1 MAVRVKSR
9 SVSHVDVRDHFVPDA
24 GCVAA
29 PLPPAKP
36 GPGRGPVARMILTWV
51 ADRGPWVLVAG
62 IAAGLALPGLAAL
75 LVPYIPHMVAG
86 LLFLSALRI
95 GPARMRGSMRGNLT
109 RTFGVLLVLQ
119 LAFPLALI
127 AILSILG
134 WLGSPFA
141 LAAVIIAMAPS
152 ISGAPNMV
160 AMMGFAPEASMRFLL
175 IGTAILPATVIPV
188 LWLMPAL
195 GGFGDVIL
203 AALRLLVV
211 IGLSALLAFGI
222 RAVFWRDP
230 DPQEL
235 RALDGCSAL
244 LLAVIVVGLMSAVN
258 GALLQEPALFWRWL
272 GFVMVVNFGLQLLAR
287 LIVKGPSDHVAAL
300 TVMTGNRNIA
310 LFLVAL
316 PEPVMAPL
324 LIFVGCY
331 QIPMYLTPLV
341 TGRIL
346 KGLDRAA

>member
-1 MAVRVKSR
+1 
-9 SVSHVDVRDHFVPDA
+9 
-24 GCVAA
+24 
-29 PLPPAKP
+29 
-36 GPGRGPVARMILTWV
+36 MILRWL

-62 IAAGLALPGLAAL
+62 IVAGLLLPSVAAV

-95 GPARMRGSMRGNLT
+95 GPQRMRASMKGNM
-109 RTFGVLLVLQ
+109 FGTLRVLLLLQ
-119 LAFPLALI
+119 LAFPLLVI
-127 AILSILG
+127 AVLYAFG

-141 LAAVIIAMAPS
+141 LAFVIIAMASS

-160 AMMGFAPEASMRFLL
+160 AMMGFEPSTSMRFLL
-175 IGTAILPATVIPV
+175 IGTAILPVTVIPV

-195 GGFGDVIL
+195 GGFTEVIL

-211 IGLSALLAFGI
+211 IGLSSAFAFLI
-222 RAVFWRDP
+222 RGVLWKEPSADELKAV
-230 DPQEL
+230 
-235 RALDGCSAL
+235 DGASAL

-258 GALLQEPALFWRWL
+258 AALVNEPSRFWLWL
-272 GFVMVVNFGLQLLAR
+272 GFVLAVNFGLQFLAFAVLR
-287 LIVKGPSDHVAAL
+287 RGPDVDRVAAL
-300 TVMTGNRNIA
+300 TVMAGNRNIA

-316 PEPVMAPL
+316 PEQVMAPL

-341 TGRIL
+341 TGRVL
-346 KGLDRAA
+346 KTLDEGSA

>member
-1 MAVRVKSR
+1 
-9 SVSHVDVRDHFVPDA
+9 
-24 GCVAA
+24 
-29 PLPPAKP
+29 
-36 GPGRGPVARMILTWV
+36 MILRWL

-62 IAAGLALPGLAAL
+62 IVAGLALPGLAAL

-95 GPARMRGSMRGNLT
+95 GPQRMRRSMRGNMVGTLT
-109 RTFGVLLVLQ
+109 VLAVLQ
-119 LAFPLALI
+119 LVFPLLAI
-127 AILSILG
+127 AVLWSLG

-141 LAAVIIAMAPS
+141 LAFVIIAMAPS

-160 AMMGFAPEASMRFLL
+160 AMMGVEPSSSMRFLL
-175 IGTAILPATVIPV
+175 VGTAILPVTVIPV

-195 GGFGDVIL
+195 GGFSEVIL

-211 IGLSALLAFGI
+211 IGLSSALAFLI
-222 RAVFWRDP
+222 RGVLWKEPSVAELKAV
-230 DPQEL
+230 
-235 RALDGCSAL
+235 DGASAL

-258 GALLQEPALFWRWL
+258 AALFGEPSRFWLWL
-272 GFVMVVNFGLQLLAR
+272 GFVLAVNFGLQLLAFLVLR
-287 LIVKGPSDHVAAL
+287 RGADAERIAAL
-300 TVMTGNRNIA
+300 TVLAGNRNIA

-316 PEPVMAPL
+316 PEQVMAPL

-341 TGRIL
+341 TGRVL
-346 KGLDRAA
+346 KTLDRGGA